1 MIRAFLAI
9 DLPKDIKKE
18 LFNLSKIEIPEGI
31 KLKWVEE
38 RNFHITFRFF
48 GNVSEKDIKK
58 IIKHGQK
65 VSQDFSAFKVIL
77 DEVGMFKDRK
87 GQPRVVWIGVK
98 FEEEDVFGLYNE
110 LEKGF
115 KKLKVIDRKED
126 FHPHITLFRV
136 KYADLGFKQYLESI
150 TAQAKDLKGRSFW
163 VKDLTLFKSTLTS
176 KGPIYQAISQ
186 IELKRD

>member
-18 LFNLSKIEIPEGI
+18 LFNLSKIEIPQGT

-38 RNFHITFRFF
+38 QNFHITFRFF
-48 GNVSEKDIKK
+48 GNISEKDVKK
-58 IIKHGQK
+58 IVKEGQK
-65 VSQDFSAFKVIL
+65 VSQKYSHFKVIL

-87 GQPRVVWIGVK
+87 GQPRVVWVGVK

-136 KYADLGFKQYLESI
+136 KHTDQGFNKYLE
-150 TAQAKDLKGRSFW
+150 TLTTQAKSFKGKSFW

-176 KGPIYQAISQ
+176 KGPIYQVITQ
-186 IELKRD
+186 IELKKD